1 MSDMIDP
8 VPSWTRQLAHLRTR
22 ALKVGLRRAG
32 GESALADVLEDALT
46 TWGTLLREFAGAQLE
61 SERLRA
67 ELRAQT
73 DAWQHLFAVM
83 PGACVLT
90 DVQGVISEANQAAAE
105 LFNVSARHLRD
116 RQLFLFT
123 DDRDAFGELL
133 RRLSEQDAPR
143 RVPLRIRPRERRPLQ
158 MDVVVAAVS
167 SGHPLWLWFFA
178 PGVASRSADA
188 DASFRQSA

>member
-8 VPSWTRQLAHLRTR
+8 VPNWSRQLAHLRTR

-32 GESALADVLEDALT
+32 HESAMADVLEDALT

-67 ELRAQT
+67 ELRAEH

-90 DVQGVISEANQAAAE
+90 DAQGVIREANQAAAE

-123 DDRDAFGELL
+123 DERDAFGEVL
-133 RRLSEQDAPR
+133 RRLGEQDTAR
-143 RVPLRIRPRERRPLQ
+143 RVSLRIRPRERRPLQ
-158 MDVVVAAVS
+158 LDVVVAAVS

-178 PGVASRSADA
+178 PGVSRTADA